1 MKSDSKVYRLKGNK
15 TPLTCMIATKHSRSK
30 ELLWLDKEKRENRAL
45 RYATNQTSIFL
56 DEQDGQAR
64 LGHIVFNDGT
74 LVVNNRQIT
83 LQNFLE
89 HHPDNVENGGSLFYE
104 MDHKAKAK
112 EEVQSLD
119 MAFEAQKI
127 SRELSLPQVEAI
139 IRQINPSQVDRMY
152 ADEMKRDIRV
162 FARQNPGL
170 FLSMI
175 EDPEVELENIVSN
188 ILDAG
193 LIQFRKRNS
202 EVWYNTP
209 DNKKLLFRIPEGED
223 HMSSLNKYLTDDNEG
238 IKKYNALMEMLDSD
252 M

>member
-1 MKSDSKVYRLKGNK
+1 MKSDSKVYRLTGNK

-64 LGHIVFNDGT
+64 LGHIVFIDGA

-83 LQNFLE
+83 LQKFLE
-89 HHPDNVENGGSLFYE
+89 HHPDNVSNGGGVFYE
-104 MDHKAKAK
+104 MDHKAQAK
-112 EEVQSLD
+112 NEVQSLD
-119 MAFEAQKI
+119 LAFEAQKI
-127 SRELSLPQVEAI
+127 ARELTMSQIEAI
-139 IRQINPSQVDRMY
+139 IRQINPSQVDKMY
-152 ADEMKRDIRV
+152 AEEMKRDIRV
-162 FARQNPGL
+162 FAKQNPSL

-175 EDPEVELENIVSN
+175 EDPEIEVENVVSN

-193 LIQFRKRNS
+193 LIQFRKRNT
-202 EVWYNTP
+202 EVWYNMP

-223 HMSSLNKYLTDDNEG
+223 HMSSLNRYLTDDNEG
-238 IKKYNALMEMLDSD
+238 IKKYNALMEALEGD